1 VALFRPSVASGLG
14 SAIKEDKLNEL
25 WRKEFVNDRRFKFV
39 NQSKVD
45 KAQRN
50 EKKGRYNA
58 FLLGD
63 AARVYLNVGSAK
75 RTGYDRKKKKAVQVT
90 VMTLT
95 ATVQWKVS
103 GVVRTAK
110 VEGSF
115 LQNVQLMKK
124 LAGKVKSI
132 VLAE

>member
-1 VALFRPSVASGLG
+1 M
-14 SAIKEDKLNEL
+14 
-25 WRKEFVNDRRFKFV
+25 
-39 NQSKVD
+39 
-45 KAQRN
+45 
-50 EKKGRYNA
+50 
-58 FLLGD
+58 
-63 AARVYLNVGSAK
+63 GSAK
-75 RTGYDRKKKKAVQVT
+75 RTGYDRKRKKAVQVT

-124 LAGKVKSI
+124 LAGKVKNI
-132 VLAE
+132 VLAG